1 MTTHCSIESTSSN
14 DEQLEQKL
22 ILTAIEELPYR
33 TQAYSSLM
41 KLYEKRIY
49 WMCHRIIC
57 DDSEAHDAT
66 QEVLIRVFHHLPKF
80 KSESSFKTWLYAIA
94 RNVSLTMLSKT
105 KNSKTNL
112 PIEDKHKQDPKN
124 AYNPNEVTDHALDI
138 DKAFSK
144 LDISNREIL
153 SLKFVGNLSVDEIAE
168 ALDIKLSAAK
178 MRLHRATQEL
188 RKLIE

>member
-1 MTTHCSIESTSSN
+1 MTTHSSIESESSN

-33 TQAYSSLM
+33 TEAYSSLM

-80 KSESSFKTWLYAIA
+80 KAESSFKTWLYAIA

-112 PIEDKHKQDPKN
+112 PIEDKHEQDHKN
-124 AYNPNEVTDHALDI
+124 AYNPNAVTDHALDI
-138 DKAFSK
+138 DKAFAK
-144 LDISNREIL
+144 LDINNREIL
-153 SLKFVGNLSVDEIAE
+153 SLKFVGNLSVSEIAE

-178 MRLHRATQEL
+178 MRLSRATEEL

>member
-1 MTTHCSIESTSSN
+1 
-14 DEQLEQKL
+14 
-22 ILTAIEELPYR
+22 
-33 TQAYSSLM
+33 
-41 KLYEKRIY
+41 
-49 WMCHRIIC
+49 
-57 DDSEAHDAT
+57 
-66 QEVLIRVFHHLPKF
+66 
-80 KSESSFKTWLYAIA
+80 
-94 RNVSLTMLSKT
+94 MLSKT